1 MPKKPTKKK
10 AFQKPPTLKGF
21 KTAGTEEARHRIES
35 ALKQAQ
41 LELKMA
47 GIDSNRFIHVN
58 KDGSIDAELS
68 MVEKRGMKPRD
79 LFIKARESL
88 PSQMAGVW
96 ISSGARFS
104 ATKDEENYHRFK
116 GMQQAQ
122 THYQKFTTPKR
133 ALNILTGQIVS
144 ERIEKKHRKKIDRA
158 FVRFHWNQM
167 GKKPGRTG
175 GKGPVSRKDRKK

>member
-1 MPKKPTKKK
+1 MAKKKKTFKKP
-10 AFQKPPTLKGF
+10 PSLKGYSP
-21 KTAGTEEARHRIES
+21 AGTDDARHRIES

-41 LELKMA
+41 LELRMA
-47 GIDSNRFIHVN
+47 GIDSNRFIHIN

-88 PSQMAGVW
+88 PSQMPGVW

-122 THYQKFTTPKR
+122 THYQRFTTPKR
-133 ALNILTGQIVS
+133 ALNMLTGQIVS
-144 ERIEKKHRKKIDRA
+144 ERIEKKQRKKIDRA
-158 FVRFHWNQM
+158 FIRLHWNQADT
-167 GKKPGRTG
+167 KPGRQAG
-175 GKGPVSRKDRKK
+175 RKDRKK